1 MVLFYF
7 MGCFCTILG
16 LIQTNSITLM
26 KVVNDYFMI
35 TIISFERDHVES
47 KYIIRNEF

>member
-16 LIQTNSITLM
+16 LFQINSIALM
-26 KVVNDYFMI
+26 KVVNEQQLFVLLDNRTY
-35 TIISFERDHVES
+35 E
-47 KYIIRNEF
+47 N